1 VTGFRF
7 STASLAFARLLYG
20 LNRFQANR
28 LIAVWPL
35 LWITGDTPVTT
46 LLKLSCPD
54 RVGVLSRL
62 SGFIA
67 GHGGNLS
74 EVNQFT
80 DTSANWFFV
89 RMAIQSET
97 LRLPFNEF
105 RKAFEPLA
113 KQLNATWTLR
123 PVETRMKVVVMVS
136 KLGHC
141 LADLLWR
148 WRSGEL
154 ACDIVLVVSNHDE
167 LRETAKR
174 DGVDFSCIPVGSH
187 NHKEAFASMH
197 DLFREI
203 KPDLIVLARYMRILP
218 EYICA
223 EFSGRLINIH
233 HSFLPS
239 FVGANAYERAYERG
253 VKLIGATCH
262 YATAELDAGPIIDQ
276 EVIRVEHFH
285 TPEDLVRLG
294 RDCERLALARSVRW
308 HLADRVLVHGNRSI
322 VFRD

>member
-1 VTGFRF
+1 VSANGSSR
-7 STASLAFARLLYG
+7 LQIQHGFARLLYG
-20 LNRFQANR
+20 PNRFRTNR
-28 LIAVWPL
+28 LIPVWPL
-35 LWITGDTPVTT
+35 LSITDDIPVTT

-62 SGFIA
+62 SSFVA

-80 DTSANWFFV
+80 DTSTNWFFV

-113 KQLNATWTLR
+113 KQLNAAWTLR
-123 PVETRMKVVVMVS
+123 PVETRMKMIVMVS

-174 DGVDFSCIPVGSH
+174 DGVDFRSIPVESH
-187 NHKEAFASMH
+187 NHKEAFASIR

-203 KPDLIVLARYMRILP
+203 NPDLIVLARYMRILP

-223 EFSGRLINIH
+223 GFSGRLINIH

-239 FVGANAYERAYERG
+239 FVGANAYARAYERG

-262 YATAELDAGPIIDQ
+262 YATAELDAG
-276 EVIRVEHFH
+276 
-285 TPEDLVRLG
+285 
-294 RDCERLALARSVRW
+294 RS
-308 HLADRVLVHGNRSI
+308 SI
-322 VFRD
+322 KR